1 MSDYLSLI
9 LKSLNKKNIQKKN
22 NSITINIVKIMEEL
36 INY

>member
-9 LKSLNKKNIQKKN
+9 LKSLNKKNILKKN

>member
-9 LKSLNKKNIQKKN
+9 LKNLNKKNILKKN
-22 NSITINIVKIMEEL
+22 NSITVNVVKIMEEL